1 MDRVKKT
8 LHVAL
13 SKDSSSE
20 QLMAQIAPLNVYA
33 TICLPACI
41 PHGDCSRPLRSA
53 NVQRSSDSGI
63 LGKSSAVF
71 CSLLQSSAVFCGLP
85 QSSAVFRSQ

>member
-20 QLMAQIAPLNVYA
+20 QLMAQIAPLNVCHDLLA
-33 TICLPACI
+33 CL
-41 PHGDCSRPLRSA
+41 H
-53 NVQRSSDSGI
+53 SSWG
-63 LGKSSAVF
+63 
-71 CSLLQSSAVFCGLP
+71 LL
-85 QSSAVFRSQ
+85 